1 MAKKTKK
8 NKFSFD
14 EEIVIGLNK
23 IEDPKQNEKSNEN
36 MKSTKESR
44 QAKKN
49 KKGVKQT
56 KKNKNNYDDSKTKS
70 NKKIKENKIKQNTKE
85 NKKRIKKQKPIE
97 EKNLNN
103 SNNGNGKTK
112 KPVLKL
118 IKWLTI
124 IAIIIGGT
132 IYALLSPIFNVKTI
146 SVIGNEKVSTD
157 KVISLSKIELDQNM
171 FKYMSKD
178 IINNIK
184 EDAYVED
191 VKVKRKFPDTFEITI
206 KERKASF
213 IIKVDNTY
221 ACINNQG
228 YILEILESKNNL
240 PVIIGAKTN
249 LEQLFVGNRL
259 LEVDLKRLNDVLKI
273 MESATSN
280 NLLEFISQIDI
291 TDKEDY
297 IITMQ
302 NKNKNIHLGDIS
314 NLSTKMLWII
324 KFIEIEGNT
333 AGEIMLNM
341 NLNDEKNKPYFRVS
355 I

>member
-1 MAKKTKK
+1 MAYYQP
-8 NKFSFD
+8 
-14 EEIVIGLNK
+14 EEIQKAKEMDLFTYLQNYEPDELVHFSRGTYMTRTHDSLKISNGMWYWFSRGIGGKTALEYLIQVRDYSFIQAVETILGYSNNRPPT
-23 IEDPKQNEKSNEN
+23 EYQQPKKVQNIRLILPKKSN
-36 MKSTKESR
+36 T
-44 QAKKN
+44 
-49 KKGVKQT
+49 
-56 KKNKNNYDDSKTKS
+56 
-70 NKKIKENKIKQNTKE
+70 
-85 NKKRIKKQKPIE
+85 
-97 EKNLNN
+97 
-103 SNNGNGKTK
+103 
-112 KPVLKL
+112 
-118 IKWLTI
+118 
-124 IAIIIGGT
+124 
-132 IYALLSPIFNVKTI
+132 
-146 SVIGNEKVSTD
+146 TD
-157 KVISLSKIELDQNM
+157 KVISLSKIDLDQNM
-171 FKYMSKD
+171 FKYTSKD

-184 EDAYVED
+184 EDAYIED

-213 IIKVDNTY
+213 IVKVDNTY

-240 PVIIGAKTN
+240 PVIVGAKTN

-259 LEVDLKRLNDVLKI
+259 LEIDLKRLNDVLKI

-280 NLLEFISQIDI
+280 NLSEYISQIDI

-302 NKNKNIHLGDIS
+302 NKNKNIHLGDVS